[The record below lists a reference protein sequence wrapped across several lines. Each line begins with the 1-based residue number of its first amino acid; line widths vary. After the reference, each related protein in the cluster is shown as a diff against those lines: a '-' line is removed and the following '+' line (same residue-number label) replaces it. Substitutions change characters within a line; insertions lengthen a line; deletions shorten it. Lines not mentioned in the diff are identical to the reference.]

1 MCYNSNVNNKEGVT
15 DMTFEIYFTDLTE
28 EAQKSFLK
36 AEGLQ
41 NAEDGNYDIFPI
53 AVLEIDREED

>member
-1 MCYNSNVNNKEGVT
+1 
-15 DMTFEIYFTDLTE
+15 MTFEIYFSDLTE